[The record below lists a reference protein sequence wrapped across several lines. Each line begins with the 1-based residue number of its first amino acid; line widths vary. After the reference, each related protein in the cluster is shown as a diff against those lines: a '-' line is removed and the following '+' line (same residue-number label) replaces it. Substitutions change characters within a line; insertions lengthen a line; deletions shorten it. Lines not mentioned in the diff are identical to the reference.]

1 MWFSEPDIVGRTN
14 FDLKSAGIESKER
27 IDEVGTS
34 TTVSLGYGARRD

>member
-1 MWFSEPDIVGRTN
+1 MGRTN

-34 TTVSLGYGARRD
+34 TMVSFGYSAVKLGLQ